1 MRTFNP
7 EIYLTNGTRQVL
19 GLTGQSTQPQS
30 IVQAAQEGYFAATG
44 RWPYVYGMPN
54 QPDKGPE
61 PEPEPEPEPDPTEIK
76 FVSITVD
83 GVLTNY
89 GEPIYCKVNDALA
102 VEAAITGDASP
113 SYKWEARGNYP
124 MVVSE
129 QAAITTLTFPQ
140 QGSATVTLTVTDRTA
155 TDSPITY
162 GMNFYIAS
170 QAEWD
175 ALHPAAAKPGID
187 LSGADDLMR
196 LTIPQLKGF
205 AATNGIDVAGLPRN
219 KQLLAEYI
227 AANMNLKDNA

>member
-1 MRTFNP
+1 M
-7 EIYLTNGTRQVL
+7 EIIACLGSWSNATSSLTYVL
-19 GLTGQSTQPQS
+19 QAGDDSKYFRVTSKATDGAGQSMNS
-30 IVQAAQEGYFAATG
+30 NSAV
-44 RWPYVYGMPN
+44 V
-54 QPDKGPE
+54 GPVIT
-61 PEPEPEPEPDPTEIK
+61 PTEIK

-83 GVLTNY
+83 GVLTTY

-140 QGSATVTLTVTDRTA
+140 EGSATVTLTVTDRTA

-162 GMNFYIAS
+162 GMTFYIAS

-175 ALHPAAAKPGID
+175 ALHP
-187 LSGADDLMR
+187 
-196 LTIPQLKGF
+196 
-205 AATNGIDVAGLPRN
+205 
-219 KQLLAEYI
+219 
-227 AANMNLKDNA
+227 

>member
-1 MRTFNP
+1 MAPLSTSND
-7 EIYLTNGTRQVL
+7 IQISDNGTSDWKDKT
-19 GLTGQSTQPQS
+19 GSLTYLLKEADIGKFFRSNS
-30 IVQAAQEGYFAATG
+30 IAIDSIEQELWSESGTI
-44 RWPYVYGMPN
+44 
-54 QPDKGPE
+54 GPVIA
-61 PEPEPEPEPDPTEIK
+61 PTEIK

-89 GEPIYCKVNDALA
+89 GEPIYCKVNEALA

-162 GMNFYIAS
+162 GMTFYIAS
-170 QAEWD
+170 QAEWE
-175 ALHPAAAKPGID
+175 ALHP
-187 LSGADDLMR
+187 DD
-196 LTIPQLKGF
+196 
-205 AATNGIDVAGLPRN
+205 
-219 KQLLAEYI
+219 
-227 AANMNLKDNA
+227 